1 MATPKQI
8 FGRKFQTN
16 LESTKL
22 AGETNFKL
30 QDWANKTDSKKVTG
44 MLMWDLSAAFD
55 TLYHEI
61 LGSKLEIY
69 GFSENAIKWMRSYL
83 SGRSQWEIPKSL
95 DWQQAL

>member
-30 QDWANKTDSKKVTG
+30 QDWANKTDSKKVSG
-44 MLMWDLSAAFD
+44 MLMWDLYAALD
-55 TLYHEI
+55 HEI
-61 LGSKLEIY
+61 LCSKLEIC
-69 GFSENAIKWMRSYL
+69 GFSENAIK
-83 SGRSQWEIPKSL
+83 
-95 DWQQAL
+95 